1 MSRRTRLRRGFG
13 AASAPRSGGG
23 YHPRG
28 MEEIRPA
35 ALIPAYECAA
45 TIGAVVEGAKRHLE
59 NVVVVDDGSRDG
71 TGSEAARAGARVVTR
86 PGNGGKGAAIRTG
99 LADLLENPR
108 VSHVVFLDGDGQHD
122 PAEIP
127 KFVEA
132 ARRGEAFVIGSR
144 MAERDAIPGYR
155 YETNRIGD
163 MILSRMTGLR
173 VEDGQSG
180 FRALACGLLRRLRL
194 RSDGYLVET
203 EMLLK
208 AAPFV
213 SRFATVPIRAIYG
226 GPSHYRPF
234 RDTWKI
240 SWGAVFIKVFET

>member
-1 MSRRTRLRRGFG
+1 MIDR
-13 AASAPRSGGG
+13 
-23 YHPRG
+23 
-28 MEEIRPA
+28 MEEVRPA

-45 TIGAVVEGAKRHLE
+45 TIASVVEAARRHVAH
-59 NVVVVDDGSRDG
+59 VVVVDDGSGDA
-71 TGSEAARAGARVVTR
+71 TGAEAARAGARVVTR
-86 PGNGGKGAAIRTG
+86 PVNGGKGAAIRTG
-99 LADLLENPR
+99 LESLLANPR

-122 PAEIP
+122 AGEIP
-127 KFVEA
+127 KFVDA
-132 ARRGEAFVIGSR
+132 CRSGERFVIGSR

-163 MILSRMTGLR
+163 MILSRMTGLA

-180 FRALACGLLRRLRL
+180 FRAVAAALLRRLRL
-194 RSDGYLVET
+194 RANGYLVET

-208 AAPFV
+208 AAPLLR
-213 SRFATVPIRAIYG
+213 RFATVPIRAIYG

-240 SWGAVFIKVFET
+240 SWGAVFIKIFETDA

>member
-1 MSRRTRLRRGFG
+1 VIVRT
-13 AASAPRSGGG
+13 
-23 YHPRG
+23 
-28 MEEIRPA
+28 E
-35 ALIPAYECAA
+35 
-45 TIGAVVEGAKRHLE
+45 
-59 NVVVVDDGSRDG
+59 
-71 TGSEAARAGARVVTR
+71 
-86 PGNGGKGAAIRTG
+86 NGGKGAAIRSG
-99 LADLLENPR
+99 LESLLANPR

-127 KFVEA
+127 KFVDA
-132 ARRGEAFVIGSR
+132 ARREPFVIGSR
-144 MAERDAIPGYR
+144 MGDRESIPGYR

-180 FRALACGLLRRLRL
+180 FRAVASALLRRLRL
-194 RSDGYLVET
+194 RADGYLVET

-208 AAPFV
+208 AAPLV
-213 SRFATVPIRAIYG
+213 PRFATVPIRAIYG

-240 SWGAVFIKVFET
+240 SWGAVFIQVFELDA

>member
-1 MSRRTRLRRGFG
+1 MPEM
-13 AASAPRSGGG
+13 PRAF
-23 YHPRG
+23 
-28 MEEIRPA
+28 A
-35 ALIPAYECAA
+35 ALIPAFECAP
-45 TIGAVVEGAKRHLE
+45 TIGPVVAAAKRHVA
-59 NVVVVDDGSRDG
+59 NVVVVDDGSRDA
-71 TGSEAARAGARVVTR
+71 TGAEAARAGARVLTR
-86 PGNGGKGAAIRTG
+86 RENGGKGAAIRTG
-99 LADLLENPR
+99 LESLLANPR

-127 KFVEA
+127 KFLDA
-132 ARRGEAFVIGSR
+132 AGRGEPFVIGSR
-144 MAERDAIPGYR
+144 MGEPDAIPAYR

-180 FRALACGLLRRLRL
+180 FRAVASALLAKVRLRAN
-194 RSDGYLVET
+194 GYLVET

-213 SRFATVPIRAIYG
+213 RRFATVPIRAIYG

-240 SWGAVFIKVFET
+240 SWGAVFIKVFETE